1 MRFSSCHPLHLILGL
16 TIWSIWF
23 VVLYGGLS
31 VACQVAPPD
40 PASGPFSWINSMLW
54 FSTLAVVA
62 ALAWAGYRLWKVA
75 PTQTQA
81 TKQFVALSSSAL
93 YAVSAFAT
101 LAVAAPVLFLPP
113 CI

>member
-31 VACQVAPPD
+31 VACKLAPPD
-40 PASGPFSWINSMLW
+40 PVAGALSWINALLMPL
-54 FSTLAVVA
+54 TLVVVA
-62 ALAWAGYRLWKVA
+62 LLAWAARWCWQGRA
-75 PTQTQA
+75 DSD
-81 TKQFVALSSSAL
+81 ALRCFMARTAACLYLLSAL
-93 YAVSAFAT
+93 AT
-101 LAVAAPVLFLPP
+101 LAVAMPIVFLPP